1 MGVFK
6 KLRERRLFQIA
17 VSYAGIGWVALEV
30 TDQLTDQGVLPATLY
45 RLALIWFLVGIP
57 ASLLVGWHHGEKG
70 RQRAPASEI
79 AALVIL
85 ALLALGMSGRTVG
98 RSRAEAQLAAAR
110 ENPLDLRRIAV
121 MYFRDDSPNAEYQYL
136 ADGLT
141 EDLIAE
147 LAQVQGLTVISRNG
161 SIQFRGVDVTP
172 DSVARALHAGTVVE
186 GSVEPRGKRLRVDIS
201 LVEGESGAVFE
212 RVAFDMDPANELV
225 LRDSVAEQTGRLLRS
240 YLGEEVRMQR
250 SAAGTRNRAAWALL
264 QRAEKARKDAEA
276 AVREHEM
283 DAAAQHFARADS
295 LLTQAEQL
303 DRDWADASIGRAA
316 IWYRQSRLASSP
328 ALAVPLI
335 EAGLDHANEALR
347 RSKTAARAYELRGT
361 LRYFRWMQKVEPD
374 AKAQETLLQDAR
386 TDLETAVRYD
396 PLLASAHS
404 TLSHLHYTLDD
415 IASGVVAAQKAYE
428 ADMYLEVANLVLSR
442 LFKGSIALGN
452 FSKAKSWCD
461 EGTKRFP
468 TDSRLVACPL
478 HLMVTPSVERPNVDS
493 AWAIAARF
501 AALAPAARA
510 EHVENQLLV
519 AAVIARTARREES
532 AALADSARAVL
543 QRAMAA
549 ATPELDPTRSLLMLE
564 AHVWA
569 VLDEKDRAVDV
580 LYQHA
585 AADPHAYERTRGETS
600 WWFRDLESHPRYRQL
615 IGLN

>member
-1 MGVFK
+1 M
-6 KLRERRLFQIA
+6 
-17 VSYAGIGWVALEV
+17 
-30 TDQLTDQGVLPATLY
+30 
-45 RLALIWFLVGIP
+45 
-57 ASLLVGWHHGEKG
+57 
-70 RQRAPASEI
+70 
-79 AALVIL
+79 
-85 ALLALGMSGRTVG
+85 
-98 RSRAEAQLAAAR
+98 
-110 ENPLDLRRIAV
+110 
-121 MYFRDDSPNAEYQYL
+121 
-136 ADGLT
+136 
-141 EDLIAE
+141 
-147 LAQVQGLTVISRNG
+147 
-161 SIQFRGVDVTP
+161 
-172 DSVARALHAGTVVE
+172 
-186 GSVEPRGKRLRVDIS
+186 
-201 LVEGESGAVFE
+201 
-212 RVAFDMDPANELV
+212 
-225 LRDSVAEQTGRLLRS
+225 
-240 YLGEEVRMQR
+240 
-250 SAAGTRNRAAWALL
+250 
-264 QRAEKARKDAEA
+264 
-276 AVREHEM
+276 
-283 DAAAQHFARADS
+283 
-295 LLTQAEQL
+295 
-303 DRDWADASIGRAA
+303 
-316 IWYRQSRLASSP
+316 
-328 ALAVPLI
+328 
-335 EAGLDHANEALR
+335 R

-478 HLMVTPSVERPNVDS
+478 HLMVTPSVERPDVDL
-493 AWAIAARF
+493 AWATAARF